1 MPKMTTIHDVAHR
14 AGVSVATVSRV
25 MNGTAYVSDEL
36 RDRVW
41 EAIRELN
48 YSPSALARGLSTH
61 VSRTIGVCIPS
72 ITKHPFWALVVTGI
86 EGVCH
91 RERYNIFLCNT
102 DTNPQRE
109 RDYIELLRTR
119 RVDGIVIGPSS
130 DSVSHL
136 KPFMD
141 PNWPVVMVDRKFLDL
156 EVPAVLVDNYHASLA
171 AMEYLIRLGHRRIG
185 VVAGPHSHTV
195 ASDRIRGYR
204 DALARSG
211 IPMDEALIRMRSYED
226 EHAHEATR
234 ALLALPNPPTA
245 ILSCSG
251 RLAKGILSV
260 IQGEGLQIPQDIS
273 LLTFDDLDWMSLVT
287 PPLTAI
293 AQPASE
299 MGERAME
306 ILLRILQGEETLGA
320 REVVLK
326 TEFVERASCGPA
338 PQAVL
343 ADQSEAKTLTA
354 VSRAG
359 EA

>member
-1 MPKMTTIHDVAHR
+1 VVA
-14 AGVSVATVSRV
+14 
-25 MNGTAYVSDEL
+25 
-36 RDRVW
+36 
-41 EAIRELN
+41 
-48 YSPSALARGLSTH
+48 
-61 VSRTIGVCIPS
+61 
-72 ITKHPFWALVVTGI
+72 GI
-86 EGVCH
+86 EDVC
-91 RERYNIFLCNT
+91 RGEGYNLFLCNT
-102 DTNPQRE
+102 EYDPQRV
-109 RDYIELLRTR
+109 RDYIKLLRTQ

-130 DSVSHL
+130 DSMSHL
-136 KPFMD
+136 EPFMD

-185 VVAGPHSHTV
+185 IVAGSRSQTV
-195 ASDRIRGYR
+195 ALDRIRGYR
-204 DALARSG
+204 DALTRSG
-211 IPMDEALIRMRSYED
+211 IPVDETLIRMRSYED

-234 ALLALPNPPTA
+234 ALLALPSPPTA

-251 RLAKGILSV
+251 RLTKGILSV
-260 IQGEGLQIPQDIS
+260 IQKEGLRIPQDIS

-306 ILLRILQGEETLGA
+306 MLLRILQGEETLAA

-338 PQAVL
+338 SQAVL
-343 ADQSEAKTLTA
+343 AGQPEAKTLTA
-354 VSRAG
+354 VSHAG
-359 EA
+359 AA